1 MANNWWDYI
10 PGVSNVA
17 GIAKGDAE
25 QAFLGPGAAAKNY
38 FFDDPAN
45 EAKAAYD
52 QAMGQSQHSAQ
63 QIQDFLMGQQKQ
75 ALGYYQPVQNMF
87 NTAYGSQGLKPPGGG
102 R

>member
-1 MANNWWDYI
+1 MAWYDWI

-17 GIAKGDAE
+17 GIARGDST
-25 QAFLGPGAAAKNY
+25 QALLGPGAAAKRY

-52 QAMGQSQHSAQ
+52 QALSQSGTSAR

-75 ALGYYQPVQNMF
+75 ALGYYQPIQEMF
-87 NTAYGSQGLKPPGGG
+87 NRTYGQGIQGPRLPGGG
-102 R
+102 